1 MKNEKIFNKTDTI
14 FHYTKLET
22 AFEYILKNKQLRFT
36 KYKDSKD
43 PHESRLRK
51 FALTTSET
59 ITWPQFDK
67 KLIKI
72 NNDIN
77 KIIQNRLR
85 ITCFCKNKENYSG
98 YFRSRMWSQYAD
110 NHRGVCLAFSKK
122 ALQNA
127 IKKQFSSV
135 FIKDEEVDYDVHEDI
150 RFDKMYNHQAKTINY
165 TNSNHNTIMKHLN
178 INYKYLFFKKHWD
191 YRDEAEYRI
200 IVYDIDSKYEYLD
213 ISDCL
218 VGFILGYRFPVIYL
232 PIVESVESELN
243 LVRDQV
249 HIWDDSNVT
258 LSR

>member
-1 MKNEKIFNKTDTI
+1 MKYEELFNNKDMI

-22 AFEYILKNKQLRFT
+22 ALEYILKNKQLLFT

-43 PHESRLRK
+43 PHESRNRK
-51 FALTTSET
+51 FSLTTSET
-59 ITWPQFDK
+59 ITWSQFD

-72 NNDIN
+72 NKDIN
-77 KIIQNRLR
+77 KTIQNRLR
-85 ITCFCKNKENYSG
+85 ITCFCMNKENYPG
-98 YFRSRMWSQYAD
+98 YFHSRMWSQYAD

-122 ALQNA
+122 ELQKA
-127 IKKQFSSV
+127 VKKQFNSEFTKYEKV
-135 FIKDEEVDYDVHEDI
+135 IYFPHKDI
-150 RFDKMYNHQAKTINY
+150 RFDRMYNLQASTINY

-178 INYKYLFFKKHWD
+178 TNYKYLFFKKHWD

-218 VGFILGYRFPVIYL
+218 VGIILGHKFPEVYR

-243 LVRDQV
+243 IVRDKV
-249 HIWDDSNVT
+249 HIWDDGNVT